1 MRPRPPSLILFS
13 LDPKMPKAN
22 SHKVRHAIETLRAST
37 RHVREATKRVPDVKE
52 LLKSFHEMDKAL
64 DKVEDA
70 IGKPRSKSAFKR
82 KSPV

>member
-1 MRPRPPSLILFS
+1 
-13 LDPKMPKAN
+13 MPKVN
-22 SHKVRHAIETLRAST
+22 SQKVRHAIDGLRAST
-37 RHVREATKRVPDVKE
+37 RHVTEATKRGPDVKE

-70 IGKPRSKSAFKR
+70 IGKRRSKSAFKR